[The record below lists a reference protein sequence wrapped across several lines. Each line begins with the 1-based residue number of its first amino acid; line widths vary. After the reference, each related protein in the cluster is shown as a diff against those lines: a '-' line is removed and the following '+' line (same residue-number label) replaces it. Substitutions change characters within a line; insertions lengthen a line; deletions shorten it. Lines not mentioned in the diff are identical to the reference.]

1 MHFRLTFF
9 LTLLVS
15 LCLTTQVVG
24 QSYFYPL
31 ERTYLLSREA
41 NLYSKSSTLHTSI
54 QPYFFKETENYF
66 NEDSLRNGIHYN
78 IQRNNFVNRTL
89 GNFLNDYLVK
99 IDTGNVHLRAAV
111 LFDVQLQQDVAA
123 KDMYYRNTRG
133 LLLKGDLGSKFSF
146 VTGFYENQASFA
158 PYVNRFIDSF
168 GVIPGQGLTKSFK
181 DHGAQDF
188 ILPFGYVCY
197 APSKL
202 FTVQFGQDKN
212 FIGNGY
218 RSLLLSDNA
227 MNAPNLKI
235 MSSFWKIKYMMIV
248 QQFLDI
254 RDQSV
259 NSTLG
264 KGYPRK
270 FATMHY
276 LSWKATK
283 SLEVGFFDAVIWQPA
298 DSTNPRGLDW
308 AYMNPVIFLRPTEFY
323 NGSADNALMGINL
336 KYSITNNFYT
346 YGQFILDDLKFNEL
360 KKKGSAY
367 PQKYGFQLGARW
379 FDIAKI
385 KGLAVQSEV
394 NYVMPYTYTH
404 RLSRQSYTH
413 YNQSLAHIQNA
424 NFIEW
429 VGIADY
435 NKNRWTLHGRIVHV
449 TYGTDSSS
457 ATNWGH
463 NVLADIRDYPQ
474 YYQGGSKMLQ
484 GVKTNMTY
492 LTGSIGYIINP
503 KLNMKVEG
511 TLTVRVQQQEGKAK
525 EDNIILGIGFK
536 TSLFNQYYDF

>member
-1 MHFRLTFF
+1 MHFRLTTL
-9 LTLLVS
+9 LTLLFI
-15 LCLTTQVVG
+15 CLTRLVVG

-41 NLYSKSSTLHTSI
+41 DLYSKSSDLHTSI
-54 QPYFFKETENYF
+54 QPYFFKETEPYF
-66 NEDSLRNGIHYN
+66 TEDSLRDGIHYN
-78 IQRNNFVNRTL
+78 IQRKNFVNRTI

-99 IDTGNVHLRAAV
+99 IDTGNVHLRAAI
-111 LFDVQLQQDVAA
+111 LFDLQLQKDIATQDN
-123 KDMYYRNTRG
+123 YYRNTRG
-133 LLLKGDLGSKFSF
+133 ILIKGDLGNKFSF
-146 VTGFYENQASFA
+146 ATGFYENQASFA
-158 PYVNRFIDSF
+158 PYINRFIDTF

-181 DHGAQDF
+181 ENGGQDF

-197 APSKL
+197 SPSKL
-202 FTVQFGQDKN
+202 LTVQFGQDKN

-218 RSLLLSDNA
+218 RSLLLSDNS

-248 QQFLDI
+248 QQFLDTREQNPTAI
-254 RDQSV
+254 
-259 NSTLG
+259 LG

-270 FATMHY
+270 YATMHY

-283 SLEVGFFDAVIWQPA
+283 SLEVGFFDAVIWQGG
-298 DSTNPRGLDW
+298 DSTNQRGLDL
-308 AYMNPVIFLRPTEFY
+308 AYLNPVIFLRPTEFY
-323 NGSADNALMGINL
+323 NGSADNALMGLNI

-346 YGQFILDDLKFNEL
+346 YAQFILDDLKFNEL
-360 KKKGSAY
+360 KKKGSTY

-385 KGLAVQSEV
+385 KGLAIQSEV

-413 YNQSLAHIQNA
+413 YNQSLAHTQNA

-435 NKNRWTLHGRIVHV
+435 NKNRWTLHGRIVYV
-449 TYGTDSSS
+449 TYGADTTTT
-457 ATNWGH
+457 TNWGH
-463 NVLADIRDYPQ
+463 NVLADIKDHPN

-492 LTGSIGYIINP
+492 LTGSIGYVINP
-503 KLNMKVEG
+503 KLNMKLEG
-511 TLTVRVQQQEGKAK
+511 TVTVRLQEQEGKAK
-525 EDNIILGIGFK
+525 EDNVILGIGFR